1 MPKSQLYSLQEFN
14 VIKTMN
20 QSYICVSAG
29 YSSKY
34 VYDLNIYLPK
44 DNLSQREMHKAKYLF
59 INWKHIFPTG
69 PTNHG
74 FTNLIEHEL

>member
-1 MPKSQLYSLQEFN
+1 
-14 VIKTMN
+14 MN

-59 INWKHIFPTG
+59 IN
-69 PTNHG
+69 
-74 FTNLIEHEL
+74 